1 MSLTLEVGSELAGY
15 RVIHMLARG
24 GMGLIYEAEHQLL
37 GRKAALKTLA
47 PDLAQDGDFRERFIR
62 ESQMFAA
69 IDHPNIIPI
78 YDAGEVDGI
87 VYIAMRFVEGQDLAQ
102 LIEGEGHLG
111 ASRVISIL
119 EQVGSALDAA
129 HANDLVHRDVKPGNV
144 MIEEA
149 TGRIYLTDFG
159 IAKRTR
165 SPGITKTGFFLGTVD
180 YAADVYAFGCV
191 LYECLTGQKPFDR
204 ETDVAVVYAHLL
216 DPPPAPTDSR
226 PELPASLD
234 AVVAKALAK
243 QAEERYGSCREV
255 IDAAR
260 AALGGAEPVS
270 ATDRAPS
277 ASAPAAVQAAEP
289 ESSLPVPATPLVGR
303 EEELEAVCEL
313 LRRPEVRIVTLM
325 GPGGTG
331 KTR

>member
-62 ESQMFAA
+62 ESQMVAA

-87 VYIAMRFVEGQDLAQ
+87 VYIAMRFVKGQDLAQ

-119 EQVGSALDAA
+119 EQVG
-129 HANDLVHRDVKPGNV
+129 
-144 MIEEA
+144 
-149 TGRIYLTDFG
+149 

-165 SPGITKTGFFLGTVD
+165 SPGITKTGFSLGTVD
-180 YAADVYAFGCV
+180 YAAPEQISGEATVDSAADVYAFGCV

-226 PELPASLD
+226 PELPAGLD

-243 QAEERYGSCREV
+243 QAEERYGSCRDV

-270 ATDRAPS
+270 ATARAPS
-277 ASAPAAVQAAEP
+277 ARAPAAVQAAEP
-289 ESSLPVPATPLVGR
+289 WRS
-303 EEELEAVCEL
+303 
-313 LRRPEVRIVTLM
+313 
-325 GPGGTG
+325 
-331 KTR
+331 